1 MWNRILD
8 YLKPPVIENEDASRK
23 ALALHTLL
31 VFMGI
36 AVIGLG
42 GLATIFIF
50 PEKLISGSAIISGT
64 ILLVIIFHLNKI
76 GKVIPATIVLL
87 TANWLINTI
96 MISISQGMRSLDIMF
111 YISGTLVAGL
121 LLGVRGALFVGG
133 LSVVS
138 GLVMVV
144 LEYSGLVTFPNLFPF
159 PSLSGWI
166 LLIINLTFTI
176 IPLNIILNALTD
188 ALTRSQNE
196 LRGRKQI
203 ENLREQLIYQLEE
216 RNAELAQFA
225 YTVSHELKTPV
236 VTIKGFI
243 GSASHDIKNRNF
255 ERAEKDLQRVSTA
268 ADKMQET
275 ISDLLDL
282 ARIGRMLNEPV
293 NVSFADIVKDALE
306 LVHGHLKTK
315 KITVQIQPNLPIV
328 HGDRQRLTEILQ
340 NLIDN
345 AAKHLGVQPNPRIE
359 IGQSGEEEGKIIF
372 FVQDNGIGI
381 LPEYHEQI
389 FGLFNKLDPKSDGT
403 GIGLAL
409 VKKIVEVHGGRIW
422 VESEPGKG
430 SIFYFTLQKGV

>member
-8 YLKPPVIENEDASRK
+8 YLKPPIIEDEDASRK

-36 AVIGLG
+36 AIIGLG

-50 PEKLISGSAIISGT
+50 PEKLISGSAIIIGT

-76 GKVIPATIVLL
+76 GKVIPAAIVLI
-87 TANWLINTI
+87 TANWLMNTI

-121 LLGVRGALFVGG
+121 LLGVRGALIFGG
-133 LSVVS
+133 LSVFS

-196 LRGRKQI
+196 LRERKQI

-255 ERAEKDLQRVSTA
+255 ERAEKDLERVSTA
-268 ADKMQET
+268 ADKMQKT
-275 ISDLLDL
+275 ISDLLEL
-282 ARIGRMLNEPV
+282 SRIGRMLNEPV

-306 LVHGHLKTK
+306 LVHGQIEKYNV
-315 KITVQIQPNLPIV
+315 TVQSRPNLPTV
-328 HGDRQRLTEILQ
+328 HGDRERLTEVLQ
-340 NLIDN
+340 NLLDN
-345 AAKHLGVQPNPRIE
+345 AAKYMGDQPSPLIE
-359 IGQSGEEEGKIIF
+359 IGQHGEEEGQLVF
-372 FVQDNGIGI
+372 FVRDNGIGI
-381 LPEYHEQI
+381 VPRYHERI
-389 FGLFNKLDPKSDGT
+389 FGLFNKLDARSEGT
-403 GIGLAL
+403 GVGLAL
-409 VKKIVEVHGGRIW
+409 VKRIIEFHGGRIW
-422 VESEPGKG
+422 VESELGKG
-430 SIFYFTLQKGV
+430 STFYFTLPHE